1 MAELNNHR
9 WPQMNTDANHSTTS
23 PAAIRP
29 LCYLG
34 MAQYH
39 LKSSAE
45 SKQSL
50 RRALDFNLTPQL
62 AADAKHILAELE

>member
-1 MAELNNHR
+1 
-9 WPQMNTDANHSTTS
+9 
-23 PAAIRP
+23 
-29 LCYLG
+29 

-50 RRALDFNLTPQL
+50 RRALDLNLTPQL
-62 AADAKHILAELE
+62 AVDAKRILAELK

>member
-1 MAELNNHR
+1 
-9 WPQMNTDANHSTTS
+9 
-23 PAAIRP
+23 
-29 LCYLG
+29 

-50 RRALDFNLTPQL
+50 GRALDFNLTPQL
-62 AADAKHILAELE
+62 AADAKRILAELK